1 MLKVLP
7 ENISNLIAA
16 GEVVTRPASVVKEL
30 VENAVDAG
38 SKSVSVVILDA
49 GRTLIQVI
57 DDGCGMTADEALL
70 CFERHA
76 TSKISEAEDLERIST
91 FGFRGEALA
100 SIAAVAEVT
109 LKTRREE
116 DETGTLVRMA
126 ASRLVEQSSVAAPK
140 GSNFEIRNL
149 FYNVP
154 ARRKFLKSD
163 NAELKHIV
171 NEFLRVAL
179 TRPEVAMRL
188 ISNGKDI
195 YNLRSTTNLAMRI
208 RDLFGGEMIREL
220 VPVETDTS
228 VVSVRG
234 WIGAPEDA
242 RKTPGSQYLFVNG
255 RYFRSPYFNK
265 AVCLPYEKLI
275 PEGYL
280 PAYFI
285 YLETS
290 PEKVDVNIH
299 PAKTEVKFEDEQII
313 FDIIKASVR
322 EALGRNSFTPSID
335 FDMTGAPE
343 IPTIQSTVASAQRSG
358 GYVAPPKMEYDPLFD
373 PFEQEGRLVRPT
385 VSGDGGSPVEPGDL
399 PVTGYGGLFRE
410 EPEQAR
416 HSQIVLKG
424 KYIIVPA
431 EEGLCVINVTRA
443 RERIFYER
451 YLECVAEEQP
461 VIQHS
466 LFPVTV
472 KLQPADYMTLMEDPD
487 RLNSLGFDIR
497 DFGDSS
503 VVVYGLP
510 DGFPGDEDSVR
521 VAVDELVS
529 ALREEDGGEDFNSG
543 IAAKMAKS
551 AARMREGG
559 LSDEEARLLTSQL
572 WACRF
577 PSVTADGR
585 KVFALIT
592 PEDLDKKL

>member
-1 MLKVLP
+1 MLKILP

-16 GEVVTRPASVVKEL
+16 GEVVTRPAAVVKEL
-30 VENAVDAG
+30 VENAIDAG
-38 SKSVSVVILDA
+38 AKSVSVVVVDA

-57 DDGCGMTADEALL
+57 DDGCGMTPEEAVL

-76 TSKISEAEDLERIST
+76 TSKISEAADLERIST

-126 ASRLVEQSSVAAPK
+126 ASRMVETSSVAAPK

-163 NAELKHIV
+163 NAELRHIS
-171 NEFLRVAL
+171 NEFIRVAL
-179 TRPEVAMRL
+179 TRHEVSMRL
-188 ISNGKDI
+188 ISNGRDL
-195 YNLRSTTNLAMRI
+195 YNLRSTNNLAQRV
-208 RDLFGGEMIREL
+208 RDLFGGEMIRDL
-220 VPVETDTS
+220 VQVGTSTS
-228 VVSVRG
+228 VVEVKG

-242 RKTPGSQYLFVNG
+242 RKTAGNQFLFVNG
-255 RYFRSPYFNK
+255 RYFRSPYFNR

-275 PEGYL
+275 PEGYQ
-280 PAYFI
+280 PTYFI

-299 PAKTEVKFEDEQII
+299 PAKTEVKFEDEQIV

-322 EALGRNSFTPSID
+322 EALGRNAFTPSID
-335 FDMTGAPE
+335 FDMAGAPE
-343 IPTIQSTVASAQRSG
+343 IPVSRG
-358 GYVAPPKMEYDPLFD
+358 GYVAPPKVDYNPLFD
-373 PFEQEGRLVRPT
+373 PFEQEGRLVHPK
-385 VSGDGGSPVEPGDL
+385 VDENPPVAPVE
-399 PVTGYGGLFRE
+399 GYSGLFKE
-410 EPEQAR
+410 EPEQIR
-416 HSQIVLKG
+416 RDQILFRG

-443 RERIFYER
+443 RERILYER
-451 YLECVAEEQP
+451 YLGCVAEEQP

-472 KLQPADYMTLMEDPD
+472 KLPPADYLLLMEDPE
-487 RLNSLGFDIR
+487 RLFALGFDIR

-510 DGFPGDEDSVR
+510 DGFPGDEESVR
-521 VAVDELVS
+521 EAIDGMVAM
-529 ALREEDGGEDFNSG
+529 LRENDPSDDFNSTV
-543 IAAKMAKS
+543 AAKMAKA
-551 AARMREGG
+551 AARLQKDSLTDAG
-559 LSDEEARLLTSQL
+559 ARLLTSQL
-572 WACRF
+572 WACRY

-592 PEDLDKKL
+592 PEDLDKLL

>member
-38 SKSVSVVILDA
+38 AKSLSVVILDA

-109 LKTRREE
+109 LKTRREA
-116 DETGTLVRMA
+116 DDTGTLVRMA
-126 ASRLVEQSSVAAPK
+126 ASKLVEQSAVAAPK

-195 YNLRSTTNLAMRI
+195 YNLRSTANLALRI
-208 RDLFGGEMIREL
+208 RDLFGGDMIREL
-220 VPVETDTS
+220 VPLETETS
-228 VVSVRG
+228 VVTVKG

-242 RKTPGSQYLFVNG
+242 RKTAGSQYLFVNG
-255 RYFRSPYFNK
+255 RFFRSPYFNK
-265 AVCLPYEKLI
+265 AVCIPYEKLI
-275 PEGYL
+275 PEGYT

-285 YLETS
+285 YLETE
-290 PEKVDVNIH
+290 PDKVDVNIH

-322 EALGRNSFTPSID
+322 EALGRNAFTPSID
-335 FDMTGAPE
+335 FDMKGAPE
-343 IPTIQSTVASAQRSG
+343 IPTIQSTVSSVRRNG
-358 GYVAPPKMEYDPLFD
+358 GYVAPPKTDYDPLFN
-373 PFEQEGRLVRPT
+373 PFEQEGRLVRPAAVPT
-385 VSGDGGSPVEPGDL
+385 EADREPQTPSVE
-399 PVTGYGGLFRE
+399 GYGGLFRE
-410 EPEQAR
+410 EPEQVR
-416 HSQIVLKG
+416 HNQIVLRG

-431 EEGLCVINVTRA
+431 EEGLCVINASRA

-466 LFPVTV
+466 LFPVT
-472 KLQPADYMTLMEDPD
+472 LSLSPADYLSLMEDPEK
-487 RLNSLGFDIR
+487 LSSLGFDIR
-497 DFGDSS
+497 DFGNNS

-510 DGFPGDEDSVR
+510 DGFPGDEESVKT
-521 VAVDELVS
+521 AIDELTA
-529 ALREEDGGEDFNSG
+529 ALREDDPSDDYKS
-543 IAAKMAKS
+543 AMADRMAKS
-551 AARMREGG
+551 AAKMHEGT
-559 LSDEEARLLTSQL
+559 LTDAEARLLTSQL

-577 PSVTADGR
+577 PSATADGR

-592 PEDLDKKL
+592 PEDIDKKL

>member
-38 SKSVSVVILDA
+38 SKSISVVITDA

-57 DDGCGMTADEALL
+57 DDGCGMTAGEAVL

-76 TSKISEAEDLERIST
+76 TSKISEAADLERITT

-109 LKTRREE
+109 LKTRRAE
-116 DETGTLVRMA
+116 DETGTLVRFA
-126 ASRLVEQSSVAAPK
+126 ASKLVEQSPVAAPQ

-179 TRPEVAMRL
+179 TRPSVAMRL
-188 ISNGKDI
+188 ISNGRDI
-195 YNLRSTTNLAMRI
+195 YNLRPTPNQAQRI

-220 VPVETDTS
+220 VPLETSTS
-228 VVSVRG
+228 VVEVKG

-242 RKTPGSQYLFVNG
+242 RKTAGNQYLFVNG

-275 PEGYL
+275 PDGYL

-285 YLETS
+285 WLETA
-290 PEKVDVNIH
+290 PDKVDVNIH
-299 PAKTEVKFEDEQII
+299 PAKTEVKFEDEQIV
-313 FDIIKASVR
+313 FDILKASVR
-322 EALGRNSFTPSID
+322 EALGRNAFTPSID
-335 FDMTGAPE
+335 FDMEGAPE
-343 IPTIQSTVASAQRSG
+343 IPTIQSAVSAAGRSG
-358 GYVAPPKMEYDPLFD
+358 GYVAPPKVDFNPLFD

-385 VSGDGGSPVEPGDL
+385 IEEEPQEPAHSPVE
-399 PVTGYGGLFRE
+399 GYGALFRE
-410 EPEQAR
+410 EPEQVR
-416 HSQIVLKG
+416 YNQIVLNG
-424 KYIIVPA
+424 KYIVVPA
-431 EEGLCVINVTRA
+431 EEGLCVINIARA

-472 KLQPADYMTLMEDPD
+472 KLSAADYLTLMEDPE
-487 RLNSLGFDIR
+487 RLASLGFDVR
-497 DFGDSS
+497 DFGDNS

-510 DGFPGDEDSVR
+510 DGFPGDDESVR
-521 VAVDELVS
+521 GAIDGIVA
-529 ALREEDGGEDFNSG
+529 ALREGDIEDDYKSAL
-543 IAAKMAKS
+543 AAKMARTASLMHKES
-551 AARMREGG
+551 V
-559 LSDEEARLLTSQL
+559 SDQEARLLTSQL
-572 WACRF
+572 WACRY
-577 PSVTADGR
+577 PSATADGR
-585 KVFALIT
+585 KVFAIIT
-592 PEDLDKKL
+592 TDDLDKKL

>member
-30 VENAVDAG
+30 LENAIDAG
-38 SKSVSVVILDA
+38 AGSVSVVIVDA

-57 DDGCGMTADEALL
+57 DDGCGMTPDEAVL

-76 TSKISEAEDLERIST
+76 TSKISEAADLERIST

-116 DETGTLVRMA
+116 DDTGFMVRMA
-126 ASRLVEQSSVAAPK
+126 ASRLEEKAPVAAPK

-163 NAELKHIV
+163 NAELRHIV
-171 NEFLRVAL
+171 NEFIRVAL
-179 TRPEVAMRL
+179 TRPQVAMRL
-188 ISNGKDI
+188 ISNGRDL
-195 YNLRSTTNLAMRI
+195 YNLRPTPNMAQRI

-220 VPVETDTS
+220 VTLETSTS
-228 VVSVRG
+228 VVSVKG

-242 RKTPGSQYLFVNG
+242 RKTAGNQYLFVNG
-255 RYFRSPYFNK
+255 RYFRSPYFSK
-265 AVCLPYEKLI
+265 AVCVPYEKLI

-280 PAYFI
+280 PTFFI

-299 PAKTEVKFEDEQII
+299 PAKTEVKFEDEQIV
-313 FDIIKASVR
+313 FDIIKAAVR
-322 EALGRNSFTPSID
+322 EALGRNAFTPSID
-335 FDMTGAPE
+335 FDMKGAPE
-343 IPTIQSTVASAQRSG
+343 IPVGRG
-358 GYVAPPKMEYDPLFD
+358 GYVAPPKIDYDPLFD
-373 PFEQEGRLVRPT
+373 PFEQEGRMARPKVDENPPAT
-385 VSGDGGSPVEPGDL
+385 PVE
-399 PVTGYGGLFRE
+399 GYGGLFRE
-410 EPEQAR
+410 EPEQMR
-416 HSQIVLKG
+416 QSLILFRG
-424 KYIIVPA
+424 KYVIVPA

-466 LFPVTV
+466 LFPVTM
-472 KLQPADYMTLMEDPD
+472 KLQQADYLTLMEDPD
-487 RLNSLGFDIR
+487 RLASLGFDIR

-510 DGFPGDEDSVR
+510 DGFPGDAESVR
-521 VAVDELVS
+521 EAIDGIISL
-529 ALREEDGGEDFNSG
+529 LREEDPADDYNSFV
-543 IAAKMAKS
+543 AAKMARS
-551 AARMREGG
+551 AAGMQKEPLTEAG
-559 LSDEEARLLTSQL
+559 ARLLTSQL
-572 WACRF
+572 WACRY

-592 PEDLDKKL
+592 PEDLDKLL